1 MPCRVLR
8 MGVFFDG
15 MGNTKK
21 LDFSKGKLTLV
32 SMISIFI
39 LVGCDTS
46 DKHLYQRTVY
56 DKMIADKKA
65 YVDFNHFK
73 EGRPCAEVKFMCL
86 PESQD
91 KSWQSVPTSDH
102 IEDFELTP
110 EVKKKIK
117 KIVKEWHK
125 NYDAYH
131 SKPHPKGEKEP
142 MLITSLDKDF
152 FDKRK
157 ERRFLEEMEK
167 DLEKEFPSFWRDVP
181 KKVRYRWIRRAMSK
195 AKKFGYDPKQNNG
208 MVELCA
214 RIGLNFDKDSKW
226 DYITKFIAQKEVHL
240 KVACDYLDWTIFNKT
255 HSFSGTKI
263 TDWLMRR
270 AHPGLPYPKKPYPKL
285 ND

>member
-1 MPCRVLR
+1 MYRLQLMIIMLLLTGC
-8 MGVFFDG
+8 
-15 MGNTKK
+15 NAKETHKTNESTKK
-21 LDFSKGKLTLV
+21 T
-32 SMISIFI
+32 
-39 LVGCDTS
+39 TN
-46 DKHLYQRTVY
+46 QNR
-56 DKMIADKKA
+56 
-65 YVDFNHFK
+65 YVDFNRFK
-73 EGRPCAEVKFMCL
+73 EGRPCVEVKFMCL

-110 EVKKKIK
+110 EVEKKIK

-142 MLITSLDKDF
+142 LLITSLDKDF

-167 DLEKEFPSFWRDVP
+167 DLEKEFPGFWRDVP

-195 AKKFGYDPKQNNG
+195 AKKFGYDPKQNQP
-208 MVELCA
+208 MIELCA
-214 RIGLNFDKDSKW
+214 RIGLDFDLDPKWKTITNFVGKEEVNIATAN
-226 DYITKFIAQKEVHL
+226 DYI
-240 KVACDYLDWTIFNKT
+240 DWTVFEKT
-255 HSFSGTKI
+255 YARTGTRI
-263 TDWLMRR
+263 TDWLMRDASR
-270 AHPGLPYPKKPYPKL
+270 GLPAPKKPYPKL